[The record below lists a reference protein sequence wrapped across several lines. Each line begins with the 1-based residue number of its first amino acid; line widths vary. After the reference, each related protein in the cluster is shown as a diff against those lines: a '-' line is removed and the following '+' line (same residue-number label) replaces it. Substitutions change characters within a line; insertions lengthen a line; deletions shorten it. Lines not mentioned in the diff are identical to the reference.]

1 MARLTWAAGPDR
13 PGPVSPG
20 GGMAILLISPTKK
33 IPSGISAISP
43 HLDAAATAALRVGRA
58 PELADRLDAAS

>member
-1 MARLTWAAGPDR
+1 
-13 PGPVSPG
+13 
-20 GGMAILLISPTKK
+20 MAILLISPTKK